1 VEYATLT
8 NVAPD
13 TAATEAEFALITS
26 LFKVGTAEVMMRFEV
41 PSVVVHVAV
50 ALVTT
55 DLASVTVT
63 VTVLLPP
70 SVLKVTVLP
79 LNVPL
84 TSAAGAGDGAGGV
97 TGGAG
102 GVLGAGAGA
111 DTLLSS
117 PSSVSVSW

>member
-1 VEYATLT
+1 MEYATLT
-8 NVAPD
+8 KVAPD
-13 TAATEAEFALITS
+13 TEATEAEFALMAS

-41 PSVVVHVAV
+41 PSVVAQVAV

-55 DLASVTVT
+55 ELASVTVT

-70 SVLKVTVLP
+70 GVLNVTVLP

-84 TSAAGAGDGAGGV
+84 TSEAGADGGAGGV
-97 TGGAG
+97 TGEAG